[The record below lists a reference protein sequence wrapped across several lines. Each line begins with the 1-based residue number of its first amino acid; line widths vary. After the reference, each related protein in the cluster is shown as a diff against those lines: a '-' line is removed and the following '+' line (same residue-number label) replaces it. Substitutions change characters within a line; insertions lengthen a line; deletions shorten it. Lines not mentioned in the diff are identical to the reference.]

1 MGMIWTFIHKLGSP
15 KWFYGISARLM
26 PWFWVAAAALI
37 LVGTVW
43 GLAFAP
49 ADYQQGNSFR
59 IIYVHVPA
67 AFLAQSIFVSMAVAG
82 LVYMVW
88 KIKVAD
94 MAAAMMAPLGAAMTF
109 VSLFSG
115 AVWGVPTWGTWWMWD
130 ARLTSMLIL
139 LFLYLGVIALRG
151 AFTSRDS
158 ASRAAS
164 VLAMVGVINIPIIKY
179 SVDWWYTLHQPAT
192 FTVTGR
198 AAMPMEMWAPL
209 LIMVLGFYSFFIALT
224 LMRTRSEIL
233 RRESN
238 KRWVRDLA
246 GEQR

>member
-1 MGMIWTFIHKLGSP
+1 MWAFINKLRSP
-15 KWFYGISARLM
+15 KWFYAISERLL

-37 LVGTVW
+37 LVGSVW

-67 AFLAQSIFVSMAVAG
+67 AFLAQSIFVSMAVCG

-94 MAAAMMAPLGAAMTF
+94 MVAAMVAPLGAAMTF
-109 VSLFSG
+109 ISLFSG

-139 LFLYLGVIALRG
+139 FFLYLGVIALRG
-151 AFTSRDS
+151 AFASRDS

-198 AAMPMEMWAPL
+198 VGMPMEMWAPL
-209 LIMVLGFYSFFIALT
+209 LIMVLGFYSFFIAVT

-238 KRWVRDLA
+238 KRWVRELA
-246 GEQR
+246 GERR

>member
-1 MGMIWTFIHKLGSP
+1 MWAFINKLRSP
-15 KWFYGISARLM
+15 KWFYAISAKLQ
-26 PWFWVAAAALI
+26 PLFWVAATLLL

-43 GLAFAP
+43 GLVFAP

-67 AFLAQSIFVSMAVAG
+67 AFLAQSIFVSMAVSG
-82 LVYMVW
+82 LVFMVW

-94 MAAAMMAPLGAAMTF
+94 MAATVMAPLGAAMTF
-109 VSLFSG
+109 VALFSG

-151 AFTSRDS
+151 AFSSRDS
-158 ASRAAS
+158 GSRAAS

-192 FTVTGR
+192 FTITGR
-198 AAMPMEMWAPL
+198 AAMTMDMWAPL

-233 RRESN
+233 RREAN
-238 KRWVRDLA
+238 KRWVRELV
-246 GEQR
+246 EETN